1 MSESR
6 LEELFAYFFSVQEYA
21 IYAQPGSHPNGFF
34 HLRRIDGLAHEPAG
48 TIRCPLTGF
57 FCRALDKFADFAF
70 NNWRIGC
77 RNPF

>member
-21 IYAQPGSHPNGFF
+21 IYTQSGSHPNGFF
-34 HLRRIDGLAHEPAG
+34 HLRRIDGLTHEPTC
-48 TIRCPLTGF
+48 TIRCPLTAF
-57 FCRALDKFADFAF
+57 FCRALDNLADFAF
-70 NNWRIGC
+70 NDWRIRR